1 VTDGAVSEKHE
12 LAFRHPNGRQ
22 VYCSIVGARDLQKVV
37 FYSHGFPASRIEA
50 SVAHREA
57 LRLGITV
64 VALDR
69 PGFGASDWYADRRFE
84 DWAED
89 VALVADGLG
98 VQRFSILGVSG
109 GTPTAIAA
117 AGLLSERVSRLT
129 IVSGVGPVGGSG
141 SLAGMNVANRLLLM
155 LGYRVP
161 WFGRRLIWGVAQLW
175 RAFPRLVMVW
185 FGALLPAV
193 DRAVVSRREV
203 GVILAKN
210 IREALAQG
218 VRGTVTEFMLLA
230 SDWSPLLSRVRVSTT
245 VWHGGADT
253 YVPLAMGESLH
264 RGIAG
269 SSFHKVVDGGHFM
282 ILDTMGP
289 VLEELGAA

>member
-1 VTDGAVSEKHE
+1 
-12 LAFRHPNGRQ
+12 
-22 VYCSIVGARDLQKVV
+22 
-37 FYSHGFPASRIEA
+37 
-50 SVAHREA
+50 
-57 LRLGITV
+57 
-64 VALDR
+64 
-69 PGFGASDWYADRRFE
+69 
-84 DWAED
+84 
-89 VALVADGLG
+89 
-98 VQRFSILGVSG
+98 
-109 GTPTAIAA
+109 
-117 AGLLSERVSRLT
+117 
-129 IVSGVGPVGGSG
+129 
-141 SLAGMNVANRLLLM
+141 MNVANRLLLM